1 MTKNVGRADQWIRI
15 IIGAL
20 LILWGLF
27 GLTGTGKWVA
37 IVVGLIPLLTA
48 FIGFCPLYT
57 LIGVNT
63 RKE

>member
-48 FIGFCPLYT
+48 FVGFCPLYT

>member
-37 IVVGLIPLLTA
+37 IVVGFIPLLTA

>member
-37 IVVGLIPLLTA
+37 ILVGLIPLLTA